1 MCKLSLPITR
11 LRRIPQDY
19 MAVILFTL
27 VALTLPLFLD
37 DFFISLAVVTL
48 FWAYLG
54 NAWNIMGG
62 YAGQFSFGHAMFYG
76 IGAYTSTVLLV
87 DFGVSPWI
95 GMLGGAI
102 LAGLFGAA
110 IGYLLFRFGIRGHF
124 FALGTFAI
132 AEMVRLLATELEFI
146 NTSIGIHIPLVR
158 GDSWLRMQFEETIV
172 NYFIV
177 ILLFFVIG
185 QIITITIVRNKLG
198 YYFQAIREN
207 EEAAAALGVDSI
219 RYKVLAVA
227 ISAAL
232 TAIGGSFF
240 AQYFL
245 FIDPT
250 IVFGVAVSVQIL
262 LRPVLGGMGTIW
274 GPFVGALF
282 LTPLAEL
289 TRSLVRTPPSFLGFI
304 EGRSGVDVMIFGALL
319 IVVVLFMPD
328 GIVGAGKRLWNK
340 IRKPDETFA
349 QPQAT
354 D

>member
-1 MCKLSLPITR
+1 MSR
-11 LRRIPQDY
+11 LRRIPSDNIADY
-19 MAVILFTL
+19 IAAAAFLVILSL
-27 VALTLPLFLD
+27 LPFFLD
-37 DFFISLAVVTL
+37 RFLLSLALLIL

-62 YAGQFSFGHAMFYG
+62 YTGLFSFGHAMFYG

-87 DFGVSPWI
+87 DYALSPWV
-95 GMLGGAI
+95 GMLAGALI
-102 LAGLFGAA
+102 AGLFGAFV
-110 IGYLLFRFGIRGHF
+110 GYLLSRFGVRGHF

-158 GDSWLRMQFEETIV
+158 GDSWIRLQFEETFA
-172 NYFIV
+172 NYYYV
-177 ILLFFVIG
+177 ILILFIIG

-198 YYFQAIREN
+198 YYFQAIRED
-207 EEAAAALGVDSI
+207 EEAAAALGVNVL
-219 RYKVLAVA
+219 RYKVISVA

-262 LRPVLGGMGTIW
+262 LRPIVGGVGTIW
-274 GPFVGALF
+274 GPFVGALL

-289 TRSLVRTPPSFLGFI
+289 TRRVVRTPPTFLDFI
-304 EGRSGVDVMIFGALL
+304 EGRAGVDVMLFGAIL
-319 IVVVLFMPD
+319 IIVVLFMPD
-328 GIVGAGKRLWNK
+328 GLVGAGKRLWSRV
-340 IRKPDETFA
+340 RKGHGSVA
-349 QPQAT
+349 QPQGT

>member
-1 MCKLSLPITR
+1 MNR
-11 LRRIPQDY
+11 LRQIPGDY
-19 MAVILFTL
+19 LAVAAFL
-27 VALTLPLFLD
+27 VALGTLPLFLD
-37 DFFISLAVVTL
+37 RFYLSLALLIL

-62 YAGQFSFGHAMFYG
+62 YTGLFSFGHAMFYG

-87 DFGVSPWI
+87 DYSISPWV
-95 GMLGGAI
+95 GMLVGAM
-102 LAGLFGAA
+102 LAGLFGAFV
-110 IGYLLFRFGIRGHF
+110 GYLLSRFGVRGHF

-132 AEMVRLLATELEFI
+132 AEMVRLLATEFEFI

-158 GDSWLRMQFEETIV
+158 GDSWIRFQFEETFA
-172 NYFIV
+172 NYYYI
-177 ILLFFVIG
+177 ILILFLIG

-207 EEAAAALGVDSI
+207 EEAAASLGVNVL
-219 RYKVLAVA
+219 RYKVISVA

-250 IVFGVAVSVQIL
+250 IVFGVSVSVQIL
-262 LRPVLGGMGTIW
+262 LRPIVGGVGTIW
-274 GPFVGALF
+274 GPFVGALL
-282 LTPLAEL
+282 LTPLAEF
-289 TRSLVRTPPSFLGFI
+289 TRGIVRTPPSFLDFI
-304 EGRSGVDVMIFGALL
+304 EGRAGVDVMLFGAIL
-319 IVVVLFMPD
+319 IIVVLFIPD
-328 GIVGAGKRLWNK
+328 GLIGAGKRILGRFKKQN
-340 IRKPDETFA
+340 ETTA
-349 QPQAT
+349 QPQGT

>member
-1 MCKLSLPITR
+1 MSKLSLPITQ
-11 LRRIPQDY
+11 LHRIPKDY
-19 MAVILFTL
+19 TAVVLFTL
-27 VALTLPLFLD
+27 VALTLPAFLD

-95 GMLGGAI
+95 GMLGGAL

-158 GDSWLRMQFEETIV
+158 GDSWNRMQFEETIA
-172 NYFIV
+172 NYFVV
-177 ILLFFVIG
+177 ILFLFVVG

-198 YYFQAIREN
+198 YYFQAVREN
-207 EEAAAALGVDSI
+207 EEAAAALGVDTI

-282 LTPLAEL
+282 LTPLAEF

-328 GIVGAGKRLWNK
+328 GIVGAAKRLWNK
-340 IRKPDETFA
+340 IRKPDETFT
-349 QPQAT
+349 QPQST